1 MEKIHNKQNYQKKLI
16 DKIEQIKQTKQ
27 KPSLLL
33 HVCCAPCSSAC
44 LEILEKY
51 FDITLLFYNPNIH
64 PQEEYF
70 KRLDELG
77 EFIQKKNNL
86 AKMLN
91 NSEKTQEKPSFD
103 AKNQE
108 KTENIDIFAIPKQI
122 KILETNY
129 DPNEFFSAVKGLE
142 NEKEGG
148 ARCKV
153 CFELRLSK
161 TAQIAKENGYDYFTT
176 TLTLSPYK
184 NSELLNEIGE
194 IMQNKYSTPYLFSD
208 FKKNDGYKKSIELSK
223 EYNLYRQDYCGC
235 VFSKKEREQQK
246 LLKEKQTQNN

>member
-1 MEKIHNKQNYQKKLI
+1 MGKIHNKQNYQKMLLE
-16 DKIEQIKQTKQ
+16 KIEDIKKTSK

-64 PQEEYF
+64 PKEEYY
-70 KRLDELG
+70 KRLDELNA
-77 EFIQKKNNL
+77 FIEKKNVL
-86 AKMLN
+86 
-91 NSEKTQEKPSFD
+91 

-108 KTENIDIFAIPKQI
+108 NYINIQKNNDFNAKIEQKNKILDIFNISNQI
-122 KILETNY
+122 KILEINY
-129 DPNEFFSAVKGLE
+129 DPNEFFTAVKGLE

-148 ARCKV
+148 KRCEV
-153 CFELRLSK
+153 CFNLRLGK
-161 TAQIAKENGYDYFTT
+161 TAQIAKEKCFDYFTT

-235 VFSKKEREQQK
+235 VFSKKEREEQK
-246 LLKEKQTQNN
+246 LLKQNTKI